1 MNPPMTMPAMPIPR
15 TERRMDTFDE
25 LIDLLSTEF
34 KVDLSAI
41 DLDSELVDFGLDSLA
56 LVDLMFTVEEHFD
69 IDLPNETSRF
79 RTVRQLIGLIDQ
91 LRMPRAA

>member
-1 MNPPMTMPAMPIPR
+1 MTIASTPTAVPA
-15 TERRMDTFDE
+15 RRPDTFDE

-56 LVDLMFTVEEHFD
+56 LVDLMFTVEEQFD

-91 LRMPRAA
+91 LRLPRAA

>member
-1 MNPPMTMPAMPIPR
+1 MTTTSTPR
-15 TERRMDTFDE
+15 AETRVDTFDE

-56 LVDLMFTVEEHFD
+56 LVDLMFAVEEHFD

>member
-1 MNPPMTMPAMPIPR
+1 MTPTTMNPND
-15 TERRMDTFDE
+15 RRIDTFDE

-91 LRMPRAA
+91 LRLPRAA